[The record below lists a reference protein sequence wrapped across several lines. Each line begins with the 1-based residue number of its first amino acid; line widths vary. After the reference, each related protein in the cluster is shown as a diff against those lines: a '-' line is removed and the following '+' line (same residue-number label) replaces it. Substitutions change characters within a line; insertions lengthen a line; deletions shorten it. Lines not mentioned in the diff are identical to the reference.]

1 MGIARHSYEV
11 KVFEPDPDDL
21 VTARAEARAPRLRP
35 LAGSWGR
42 AEGLHLDRA
51 RKAAKKLVEE
61 KSGRVIRSLSISK
74 QVQTRANGP
83 KTGTIVVV
91 VHGPER
97 SIKPRTMKE
106 SRHKRGLPKE
116 IAK

>member
-11 KVFEPDPDDL
+11 QVFEPDPDDL
-21 VTARAEARAPRLRP
+21 VKARAEARAPRLRP
-35 LAGSWGR
+35 MPGPWGR
-42 AEGLHLDRA
+42 AEGLHLDKA
-51 RKAAKKLVEE
+51 RKAARELVE
-61 KSGRVIRSLSISK
+61 KRSGRVIRALNVSK
-74 QVQTRANGP
+74 QVQTRAGGP
-83 KTGTIVVV
+83 KTGTITVV

-97 SIKPRTMKE
+97 SIKPRTMME